1 LQASR
6 LWTQPSR
13 GRTRGATNSRASLMG
28 WFLRA
33 RARARGIGIIR
44 KTAAAATGRPFVL
57 NNDRGNRA
65 LIPLFADC
73 FPSPPPL
80 PSPPS
85 LPRPRQ
91 REIL

>member
-1 LQASR
+1 
-6 LWTQPSR
+6 
-13 GRTRGATNSRASLMG
+13 MG

-73 FPSPPPL
+73 FPSPPP
-80 PSPPS
+80 SP
-85 LPRPRQ
+85 LLRPFLALARGKYFRQ
-91 REIL
+91 AMSARPLRARY